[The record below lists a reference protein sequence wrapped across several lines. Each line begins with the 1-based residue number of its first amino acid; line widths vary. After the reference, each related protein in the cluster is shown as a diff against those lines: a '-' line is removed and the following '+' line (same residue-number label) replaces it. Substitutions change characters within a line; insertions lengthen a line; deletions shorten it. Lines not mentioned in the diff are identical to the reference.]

1 MPGRAIIGRTADNDL
16 QIRSKFVSRHHAQI
30 ITTREN
36 CVVEDLNSTN
46 GIFVRS
52 QRVKHHELSEGDIV
66 QLGEHE
72 LLYHDLRG
80 RGGEEARKRDE
91 ELDDDDLLDEEDDDE
106 SE

>member
-1 MPGRAIIGRTADNDL
+1 VSTGRAIIGRTADNDL

-30 ITTREN
+30 ITTAKN

-52 QRVKHHELSEGDIV
+52 QRVKHHELAEGDII
-66 QLGEHE
+66 QLGEHK
-72 LLYHDLRG
+72 LVYHDLRG
-80 RGGEEARKRDE
+80 KFDDEA
-91 ELDDDDLLDEEDDDE
+91 DDLDEESDDE